1 MDSPVS
7 LPPSS
12 PPREGSSREL
22 SDYAT
27 QRNNLVGLLPGFVPS
42 SPSRPS
48 QDERQWSAK
57 LHDSLKNAG
66 SELKHTL
73 RSNENAYDD
82 MLPSS
87 PPGLPSFV
95 DHEQNGKGHVASR
108 RLHDLDDMR
117 YPTPAPTSSLGLRS
131 SSPPL
136 APYVEDDEDDEDE
149 EEQFVNQFSKEEH
162 STFVERMT
170 SGKSF
175 SSFNDP
181 SCVSKGTI
189 IRIPKSGGEVTV
201 GRSSQSCDFA
211 LSSKNKLVSR
221 VHVCIAYFPVENSV
235 TFTCVGWNGC
245 KITVPE
251 FITVKSSNLENS
263 EGQGDKVVV
272 CETVSNGFTDYI
284 LPKGQQIEVNYV
296 EGISIDVRGECA
308 TLEIDD
314 SQERSIMETAK
325 ERSPLT
331 PLSKDTTSNS
341 SNTVL
346 EERQD
351 IKKSIPIEAKEASLP
366 KTVLIPPSPIKAELP
381 STQPEI
387 ELSEIRQ
394 KNAKISTL
402 QPQEKRSTEN
412 NLDNKSSNF
421 QLKEA
426 PLPKKLSHEM
436 KKVHSP
442 ASRPVTTASLP
453 KKPSTFPFKDLGKKK
468 SSAEESQLRK
478 RTSTA
483 ALLDSKPSSTKRLAG
498 DNHASDVNTPRIKLV
513 NRTPIPK
520 PEASKVS
527 KAVSKSEA
535 PIASKAAPKLETPT
549 VSKAIPLPPLKVDD
563 SIEAPNHDIV
573 KHAHPAE
580 PTNEVTDSHSDLT
593 PEDMDKEIANL
604 DLAKLS
610 NLICNHLA
618 FSRLSST
625 PLSTLRASSPTLGPL
640 SKKLLRHLLRDGKFI
655 PSVGVIYRQ
664 GKDAAGKPLEEE
676 YYYMAENDTDADRKA
691 MVEQLRGRG
700 GGLRACRKT
709 HKQYFWKKPAK

>member
-1 MDSPVS
+1 MS

-27 QRNNLVGLLPGFVPS
+27 TQRSNLAGLLPGFVPS
-42 SPSRPS
+42 SPSGPS
-48 QDERQWSAK
+48 QNERQWSAK
-57 LHDSLKNAG
+57 LHESLKTAG
-66 SELKHTL
+66 PVLKHTL
-73 RSNENAYDD
+73 PSNENAYDD
-82 MLPSS
+82 IDDMPPSS

-95 DHEQNGKGHVASR
+95 DHEPNGKGHVASR
-108 RLHDLDDMR
+108 RLHDLNDMN

-136 APYVEDDEDDEDE
+136 APYVEEEIEEDDDEDDTPNQR
-149 EEQFVNQFSKEEH
+149 EQFVKHFSKEEH
-162 STFVERMT
+162 TSTTFVKKT
-170 SGKSF
+170 SLAEFSASF
-175 SSFNDP
+175 ENTSST
-181 SCVSKGTI
+181 SKGTI

-211 LSSKNKLVSR
+211 LSSKNKLISR

-245 KITVPE
+245 KVTVPE

-263 EGQGDKVVV
+263 EVHGDKLVV

-296 EGISIDVRGECA
+296 EGISIDVRGEYA

-314 SQERSIMETAK
+314 SQDQTFPETSK
-325 ERSPLT
+325 ERSPLK
-331 PLSKDTTSNS
+331 PIFKDTISNS
-341 SNTVL
+341 SNAVPKEGDNL
-346 EERQD
+346 
-351 IKKSIPIEAKEASLP
+351 KKSNASEEKEISLH
-366 KTVLIPPSPIKAELP
+366 KAALIPSSLFKAEIS
-381 STQPEI
+381 STQPEN
-387 ELSEIRQ
+387 EHTDTLQ
-394 KNAKISTL
+394 KNPKIST
-402 QPQEKRSTEN
+402 PRPWEKPPSEPSLGTK
-412 NLDNKSSNF
+412 NLNHR
-421 QLKEA
+421 LKEA
-426 PLPKKLSHEM
+426 PLPKKSSHEM
-436 KKVHSP
+436 MKVHSP
-442 ASRPVTTASLP
+442 GRRHPTTASLP
-453 KKPSTFPFKDLGKKK
+453 KKPSSSFPFKELGKKK
-468 SSAEESQLRK
+468 SHTEDSQLHK
-478 RTSTA
+478 RTSSA
-483 ALLDSKPSSTKRLAG
+483 ALLDSKLPSTKRVAA

-513 NRTPIPK
+513 ARALIPK
-520 PEASKVS
+520 E
-527 KAVSKSEA
+527 EA
-535 PIASKAAPKLETPT
+535 PAI
-549 VSKAIPLPPLKVDD
+549 SKAIPLDPPKVDD
-563 SIEAPNHDIV
+563 SIEVPNHDTLEHTPIAE
-573 KHAHPAE
+573 HIAE
-580 PTNEVTDSHSDLT
+580 PTNETTDSQCDLT
-593 PEDMDKEIANL
+593 PEALDKEIANL

-625 PLSTLRASSPTLGPL
+625 PLSTLRASSPSLGPL